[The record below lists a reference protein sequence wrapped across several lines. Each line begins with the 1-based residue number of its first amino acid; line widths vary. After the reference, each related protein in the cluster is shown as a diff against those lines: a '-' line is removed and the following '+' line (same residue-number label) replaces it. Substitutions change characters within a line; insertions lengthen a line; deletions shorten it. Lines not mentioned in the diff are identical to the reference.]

1 MAAHPSILAW
11 RIPWTEEPGGL
22 PSRGCKDLD
31 TAEGAWHACTQKPPL
46 TWHSLRALALKRRGP
61 TTGESS
67 FLLVLALL
75 LFQLRRLRSLSIQ
88 KMIRKTLFQEIL
100 SPLHLLPHH
109 PLAPRVMFSLKSS
122 PDPCPNSNSCIFL
135 PSFISRLQ
143 KSLRTCLATEPCSET
158 EKGKELSR

>member
-1 MAAHPSILAW
+1 MDRGAW
-11 RIPWTEEPGGL
+11 GATIQGMQR
-22 PSRGCKDLD
+22 LD

-46 TWHSLRALALKRRGP
+46 TWHSLRALALKRRGT
-61 TTGESS
+61 TTGSSS
-67 FLLVLALL
+67 FLLILAL
-75 LFQLRRLRSLSIQ
+75 LFQLSRLRSLSIQ
-88 KMIRKTLFQEIL
+88 KMLHKTLFQEIL
-100 SPLHLLPHH
+100 SPLHLLPHQ